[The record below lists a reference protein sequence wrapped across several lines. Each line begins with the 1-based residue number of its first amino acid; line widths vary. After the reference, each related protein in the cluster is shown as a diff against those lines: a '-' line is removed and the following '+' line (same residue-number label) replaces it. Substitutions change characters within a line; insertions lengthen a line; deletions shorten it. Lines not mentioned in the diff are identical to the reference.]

1 MQKAIFFRSSEYLT
15 NRKVFELVSSQN
27 LAISKMLP
35 FLKFSFNV
43 HVLLINTR
51 MLKNALSLVS
61 RTVQYFYRVSLSR
74 AKRFPTIKSSKTQG
88 SGKLKF
94 ILIKVIDSTRDTS

>member
-1 MQKAIFFRSSEYLT
+1 MQKAIFFRSSGYLT

-27 LAISKMLP
+27 LAISKIP
-35 FLKFSFNV
+35 FLKFSFDV
-43 HVLLINTR
+43 HVLLIDTR
-51 MLKNALSLVS
+51 MLRNALSLVS
-61 RTVQYFYRVSLSR
+61 RTVQYFYGVSLSR
-74 AKRFPTIKSSKTQG
+74 VKRFPTIKSSKTQG